1 MFGITHEYT
10 VKVKAAFQ
18 KNLARKMMTIYI
30 QVHAFYNVDRLTLI
44 THFLKMCLKNMEKF

>member
-44 THFLKMCLKNMEKF
+44 THFLKMCLKSMEKF